1 MISASKF
8 SYNDRLTCKFV
19 SFTLLLGTL
28 PDDSVTNML
37 DFRARKGRVNIGNT
51 NKYAGTQT
59 ERTFESPLPESL
71 RPGTSTP
78 ASQPR
83 PGKEGYEQMA
93 ALFLKD
99 RQ

>member
-37 DFRARKGRVNIGNT
+37 DFRARKGGANIGNT

-59 ERTFESPLPESL
+59 EKNLRKPL
-71 RPGTSTP
+71 
-78 ASQPR
+78 A
-83 PGKEGYEQMA
+83 
-93 ALFLKD
+93 
-99 RQ
+99 

>member
-37 DFRARKGRVNIGNT
+37 DFRARKGGVP
-51 NKYAGTQT
+51 K
-59 ERTFESPLPESL
+59 
-71 RPGTSTP
+71 
-78 ASQPR
+78 
-83 PGKEGYEQMA
+83 
-93 ALFLKD
+93 LKD
-99 RQ
+99 TTLKTHAYITSKQNIFGGKPYEKADFLRI